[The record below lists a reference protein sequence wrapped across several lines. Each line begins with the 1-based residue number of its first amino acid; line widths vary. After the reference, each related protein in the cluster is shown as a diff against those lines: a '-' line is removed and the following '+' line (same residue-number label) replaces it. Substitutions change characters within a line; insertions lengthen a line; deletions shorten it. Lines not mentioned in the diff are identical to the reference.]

1 MVMQNKKRVMV
12 SLDKNVADLFED
24 LAKSAG
30 LNKSSLLTTWI
41 NQKGKELEQKK

>member
-1 MVMQNKKRVMV
+1 MATKIGF
-12 SLDKNVADLFED
+12 LHFAYKNVADLFED

-41 NQKGKELEQKK
+41 NQKGNELEQKK